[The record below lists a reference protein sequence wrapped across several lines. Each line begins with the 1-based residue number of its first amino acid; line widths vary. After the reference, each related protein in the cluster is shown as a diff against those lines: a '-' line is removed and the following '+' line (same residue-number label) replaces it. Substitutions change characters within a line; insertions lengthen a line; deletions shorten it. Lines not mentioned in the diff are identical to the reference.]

1 MKKESNSFLKSIS
14 VLTAGSAISIVF
26 LAIQHIA
33 LPYIFSP
40 AELGIKSVIL
50 ALPTACIAIICGR
63 YDLPLVYEDDE
74 KNISPLLKLNLVI
87 NVVLSSIITIVNLL
101 YIIIFERDLSRFWYL
116 TPAIWLYL
124 ISYGLTL
131 TLNSYNNRYREYQI
145 ISKMYVIRSAAQNL
159 IPVVLGVILISWLK
173 INSLAITVLVVP
185 YCIGMAF
192 GIYSQ
197 GKNIIKDRKKIL
209 SCDKLTIKKVAFKH
223 IKQPVLSAPAML
235 ANGFSYSL
243 ITIMTNAFFGET
255 ITGYYSLSIT
265 LLGLPITLISGNI
278 SKVYIKDASI
288 EYEKTGCFR
297 KAYSKNCLFLVLV
310 AIPMFFCMF
319 FFAPKF
325 CTLLFG
331 EKWELA
337 GKYIQALSLMFSFRF
352 ISTALSPG
360 LYVCKK
366 QNVELIIQIVFV
378 LVTVLSGVIAHL
390 LRCDSVSFMWIVGSA
405 RSLVMLVHIIV
416 VFYWSKA
423 KKYIERVYK

>member
-1 MKKESNSFLKSIS
+1 MKKENHSFFKSIS

-33 LPYIFSP
+33 LPYIFTP

-50 ALPTACIAIICGR
+50 ALPTACIAIICGS

-74 KNISPLLKLNLVI
+74 KNIYPLLKLNFII
-87 NVVLSSIITIVNLL
+87 NFILSSIITVVNLM
-101 YIIIFERDLSRFWYL
+101 YFIVFERDLLRFWYI
-116 TPAIWLYL
+116 TPAIWIYL
-124 ISYGLTL
+124 VSYGLTL

-145 ISKMYVIRSAAQNL
+145 ISKMYVIRSAAQSL
-159 IPVVLGVILISWLK
+159 IPVILGIILIKWLK

-197 GKNIIKDRKKIL
+197 GEKIIKDRRGIL
-209 SCDKLTIKKVAFKH
+209 NCDTKAVKEVALKH
-223 IKQPVLSAPAML
+223 IKQPILSAPAML

-278 SKVYIKDASI
+278 SKVYTKDASI

-310 AIPMFFCMF
+310 SIPMFFCMF
-319 FFAPKF
+319 FLAPKL
-325 CTLLFG
+325 CIWIFG
-331 EKWELA
+331 ETWKLA

-360 LYVCKK
+360 LYICKK
-366 QNVELIIQIVFV
+366 QNAELIIQIAFV
-378 LVTVLSGVIAHL
+378 LVTAISGIIAHL
-390 LRCDSVSFMWIVGSA
+390 FNFDSVSFMWILGFA
-405 RSLVMLVHIIV
+405 RSFVMLIHILVI
-416 VFYWSKA
+416 FYWSKT
-423 KKYIERVYK
+423 KDVVS